1 MAEKEKPTFFPH
13 VGNVNDEEVLLRIPK
28 NLFYEA
34 AQVLIDKLMANIY
47 SFYEIRSKLDR
58 LVTSY
63 NWLNNTLND
72 CTIFLPC
79 TIAPSDILTRSTI
92 NIFSSPW
99 QYHKNNS
106 DFMSHLMSL
115 LNTNS
120 DNNGSLFCRDLAMSV
135 FHWENIKSYFVKLID
150 FKSSYVRPGVDNIMF
165 SLLKNKRPGDTTG
178 NYFYLS
184 QTPNNIVV
192 GYSKFQLTKFYDAI
206 NDLPLKTIME
216 YPTLPA
222 FYCLLIR
229 CALVLCHNNPTHSS
243 AFLDNLEKANYPELS
258 PGAKAVLIDLYS
270 DPPRVSKILNVF
282 AIIPVIIPQVI
293 CCQIKIKRSYD
304 SANPID
310 LEFLELELTDLLNDN
325 PISIENVSANIE
337 INDKLLKVG
346 LPEIER
352 GQWRFTGRSFLLMK
366 IFVINKR
373 FAEAM
378 ELDKNV
384 LYEPEGNNNDVVYI
398 IDNKKLFNSPGIGW
412 FDPIA
417 LKYKRAAIVCDKAIK
432 DSFSYK
438 KSKTIFNFS
447 KYINLLAKY
456 MRNEPDE
463 ED

>member
-1 MAEKEKPTFFPH
+1 MAEKNKPTFFPH
-13 VGNVNDEEVLLRIPK
+13 VGTVNDEESLLRIPK
-28 NLFYEA
+28 SLFYEA
-34 AQVLIDKLMANIY
+34 AQAFIDKLVVNLH
-47 SFYEIRSKLDR
+47 SFNQIHSKLDM

-63 NWLNNTLND
+63 NWLNSTLND
-72 CTIFLPC
+72 CAIFLPC
-79 TIAPSDILTRSTI
+79 AISPSAILTRSTI
-92 NIFSSPW
+92 NIFASPW
-99 QYHKNNS
+99 QYHKSNS
-106 DFMSHLMSL
+106 DFMSHLISF

-120 DNNGSLFCRDLAMSV
+120 DNNGSLFCRDLALSV
-135 FHWENIKSYFVKLID
+135 FHWENIRPYFVKCID
-150 FKSSYVRPGVDNIMF
+150 FKCSHVGLGVDSIMF
-165 SLLKNKRPGDTTG
+165 SLLKHKRPGDTMG

-184 QTPNNIVV
+184 QTPHDIIV
-192 GYSKFQLTKFYDAI
+192 GYSKFQLTKLYDAI

-243 AFLDNLEKANYPELS
+243 DLLDNLEKAHYPELS

-270 DPPRVSKILNVF
+270 DPPKAGKVLNVF
-282 AIIPVIIPQVI
+282 AIIPIIIPQVI
-293 CCQIKIKRSYD
+293 CCQIKFKRNYD
-304 SANPID
+304 SANPI
-310 LEFLELELTDLLNDN
+310 ELELTDLLNDK
-325 PISIENVSANIE
+325 PISIENVSANTE
-337 INDKLLKVG
+337 INDKLLKVD

-352 GQWRFTGRSFLLMK
+352 GQWRFTERSFLFMK

-373 FAEAM
+373 FADAM
-378 ELDKNV
+378 GFDKNI
-384 LYEPEGNNNDVVYI
+384 LYEPEENKNGVVYI
-398 IDNKKLFNSPGIGW
+398 MDNKKLFNSPGIGW

-417 LKYKRAAIVCDKAIK
+417 SKYKRAAVVCDKAIK
-432 DSFSYK
+432 DSLSYK